1 MKSVRLS
8 VFLEYDIW
16 TETKSNNSQ
25 ADLALTLD
33 FSRPQDYNSGFAA
46 LAKLQHLQDKL
57 LPLTSRFQSS
67 MGTISG
73 LEQFY
78 AFLHSSL
85 LDSGLKFKTTSA
97 ELESLRFTLE
107 GHLLSIES
115 LKSRSQ
121 GILKLVRVC
130 LRNALNINFGTDNI
144 YSSFQSL

>member
-1 MKSVRLS
+1 MKLVRRS
-8 VFLEYDIW
+8 VFHKYDIC
-16 TETKSNNSQ
+16 TESKSNNLQ

-33 FSRPQDYNSGFAA
+33 FSRPEDYNSGFSA
-46 LAKLQHLQDKL
+46 LAKLQHLQDRL

-67 MGTISG
+67 IGTISG
-73 LEQFY
+73 LKQLY
-78 AFLHSSL
+78 SSLHSSL

-121 GILKLVRVC
+121 GILKLVRFR
-130 LRNALNINFGTDNI
+130 LRYSSKRNSGTDNI